1 MKRYIYIHVA
11 CINHW
16 SDVFSSL
23 LERIKKSGLYD
34 AVDEI
39 RLGILGN
46 INLVVADPKLKI
58 RGKSQDLVE
67 YETFTLNLLYSDA
80 LKEDFQVLYLH
91 TKGVSKPGN
100 LINIGSW
107 TNYLSHFN
115 IDRWSE
121 CCELLTKNHCVGVNL
136 LPEPKPHY
144 SGNFWWSR
152 ASYIRCLKPCVQDT
166 YYAPE
171 FWIGSGNGSKV
182 ALWNSNCRHY
192 LVPYPETEYK
202 DKPAEIY
209 SL

>member
-58 RGKSQDLVE
+58 RGKSTDLSQ
-67 YETFTLNLLYSDA
+67 YETFTLNLLRNDS
-80 LKEDFQVLYLH
+80 LFEDFEVLYLH
-91 TKGVSKPGN
+91 TKGVRKPGN

-121 CCELLTKNHCVGVNL
+121 CCALLNENDCVGVNL
-136 LPEPKPHY
+136 LPEPIHY

-152 ASYIRCLKPCVQDT
+152 ASYIRTLKICVQDHF
-166 YYAPE
+166 YAPE
-171 FWIGSGNGSKV
+171 LWIGSGNGSKV
-182 ALWNSNCRHY
+182 ALWNSKCPHY
-192 LVPYPETEYK
+192 EVPYPETEYK

>member
-46 INLVVADPKLKI
+46 INLVVAYPKLKI
-58 RGKSQDLVE
+58 RGKSTDLSQ
-67 YETFTLNLLYSDA
+67 YETFTLNLLRNDS
-80 LKEDFQVLYLH
+80 LFEDFEVLYLH
-91 TKGVSKPGN
+91 TKGVRKPGN

-121 CCELLTKNHCVGVNL
+121 CCALLNENDCVGVNL
-136 LPEPKPHY
+136 LPEPIHY

-152 ASYIRCLKPCVQDT
+152 ASYIRTLKICVQDHF
-166 YYAPE
+166 YAPE
-171 FWIGSGNGSKV
+171 LWIGSGNGSKV
-182 ALWNSNCRHY
+182 ALWNSKCPHY
-192 LVPYPETEYK
+192 EVPYPETEYK

>member
-16 SDVFSSL
+16 SEVFSSL
-23 LERIKKSGLYD
+23 LERIKKSGLYI

-39 RLGILGN
+39 RLGILGD

-58 RGKSQDLVE
+58 RGKSNDLSA
-67 YETFTLNLLYSDA
+67 YETFTLNLLHSDA
-80 LKEDFQVLYLH
+80 ASEDFEVLYLH
-91 TKGVSKPGN
+91 TKGVRRPGN
-100 LINIGSW
+100 INVASW

-121 CCELLTKNHCVGVNL
+121 CCTLLSENDCVGVNL
-136 LPEPKPHY
+136 LPEPKLHY

-152 ASYIRCLKPCVQDT
+152 ASYIRTLKPCVQDT

-171 FWIGSGNGSKV
+171 FWLCSAEGKKV
-182 ALWNSNCRHY
+182 ALWNSKCPHY
-192 LVPYPETEYK
+192 LVPYSETEYK

>member
-67 YETFTLNLLYSDA
+67 YETFTLNLLYS
-80 LKEDFQVLYLH
+80 V
-91 TKGVSKPGN
+91 
-100 LINIGSW
+100 
-107 TNYLSHFN
+107 
-115 IDRWSE
+115 
-121 CCELLTKNHCVGVNL
+121 
-136 LPEPKPHY
+136 
-144 SGNFWWSR
+144 
-152 ASYIRCLKPCVQDT
+152 
-166 YYAPE
+166 
-171 FWIGSGNGSKV
+171 
-182 ALWNSNCRHY
+182 
-192 LVPYPETEYK
+192 
-202 DKPAEIY
+202 
-209 SL
+209 

>member
-39 RLGILGN
+39 RLGILGD

-58 RGKSQDLVE
+58 RGKSTDLSQ
-67 YETFTLNLLYSDA
+67 YETFTLNILRNDSLF
-80 LKEDFQVLYLH
+80 EDFEVLYLH
-91 TKGVSKPGN
+91 TKGVRKPGN

-115 IDRWSE
+115 IDRWKE
-121 CCELLTKNHCVGVNL
+121 CCKLLENNFTVGVNL
-136 LPEPKPHY
+136 LSEPTPHY

-152 ASYIRCLKPCVQDT
+152 ASYIQTLKPCVQDHF
-166 YYAPE
+166 YAPE

-182 ALWNSNCRHY
+182 ALWNSKCPHY
-192 LVPYPETEYK
+192 EVPYPETEYK